1 MISWLARSAQSGL
14 NLLRARPPWLR
25 AITRALGVLMIAG
38 AVYYL
43 VQTVRLGIEQVDW
56 RSLDLSPGPVVIAL
70 LLTTASSVIG
80 GWTWQLVLKGFDYP
94 VPLRECLRIQTT
106 SNLTKYL
113 PGYAWQLLG
122 KAYLTRKEQVPAMV
136 VTLALVLELG
146 LLLLTGALVGFACM
160 PSGAAL
166 PLIGPLSSWLQGVVV
181 AALALGIILLP
192 VLLRVIGNSRLSSRF
207 PWLVCPQRPSAI
219 WAAAAIM
226 AAAWVIL
233 GVGLDLLIVALDA
246 PLVGGVRLGIYS
258 LPLSV
263 VVGLLAPF
271 VPSGIGVREGV
282 MTGILGAYLPGSVAV
297 VLALLSR
304 LVSVVSEVGALA
316 FYWLMEIA
324 LRGYNRLITR
334 KG

>member
-1 MISWLARSAQSGL
+1 MISWLARSVQSGL
-14 NLLRARPPWLR
+14 NLLRNRPPWLR
-25 AITRALGVLMIAG
+25 TVTRVLSILLIAG

-43 VQTVRLGIEQVDW
+43 IRTVRLGVEQVDW
-56 RSLDLSPGPVVIAL
+56 RSLELSPGPVVMSL

-80 GWTWQLVLKGFDYP
+80 SWTWQLVLKGFGYP
-94 VPLRECLRIQTT
+94 IPLRECLRIQTT

-122 KAYLTRKEQVPAMV
+122 KAYLTRKTLVPAMV
-136 VTLALVLELG
+136 VTWALFLELG

-160 PSGAAL
+160 PPGAAL
-166 PLIGPLSSWLQGVVV
+166 PLVGPLPPWLQAVLV
-181 AALALGIILLP
+181 AALLLAIILLP
-192 VLLRVIGNSRLSSRF
+192 VLLRAAGTSRLAPRF
-207 PWLVCPQRPSAI
+207 SWLVAPQHLRLI
-219 WAAAAIM
+219 WLAAAIM
-226 AAAWVIL
+226 AAAWVVL
-233 GVGLDLLIVALDA
+233 GIGLDLLIAALDA
-246 PLVGGVRLGIYS
+246 TPAGGMGLGMYS

-271 VPSGIGVREGV
+271 VPSGIGIREGV

-304 LVSVVSEVGALA
+304 LVSIAGELGALA
-316 FYWLMEIA
+316 CYWLMEMAI
-324 LRGYNRLITR
+324 RCHNRLITR

>member
-1 MISWLARSAQSGL
+1 
-14 NLLRARPPWLR
+14 
-25 AITRALGVLMIAG
+25 MIAG

-192 VLLRVIGNSRLSSRF
+192 VLLRVVGNSRLSSRF

-271 VPSGIGVREGV
+271 VPSG
-282 MTGILGAYLPGSVAV
+282 
-297 VLALLSR
+297 
-304 LVSVVSEVGALA
+304 
-316 FYWLMEIA
+316 
-324 LRGYNRLITR
+324 
-334 KG
+334 